1 MKINVPRSLAAWT
14 VMGVLLYAYMTTF
27 QTVLWGS
34 RSGGVLYVIIL
45 TMMAVLVN
53 LNKLINVDSVF
64 AGRFFWIVLAL
75 LSCLNNQDMRFDS
88 QSRWILPMCGIII
101 MIALKGRNEW
111 QSYFIKTVRFFTGI
125 HAFFTIFFYVF
136 KGLYLNVFVK
146 LIPGAGVY
154 LISKFND
161 GCMPGITGHYSTNGI
176 YLGIGFVFFANDLI
190 TKNYNSQNEKIKAVC
205 KALFVL
211 LALVLT
217 TKRAHILFGVIVCF
231 VIYYFYNS
239 DKKVSRWFYIIGAV
253 IGLAVLV
260 IIMAPIVPAVGN
272 MVNRFVN
279 ADGGELSNGRIW
291 FWEFALEKFR
301 QNPVFGIGWGGFKHY
316 YHMRIGDYSST
327 STTVDAHNVYLQILC
342 EMGIVGFVVFL
353 CAVSATF
360 KTTWSA
366 LKRVCKNKR
375 KYSNS
380 VINELTLSIGMQVFF
395 VLYCFTGNCLYDCE
409 FFFVYAISCAMAF
422 NKAETL
428 KEIK

>member
-88 QSRWILPMCGIII
+88 QSS
-101 MIALKGRNEW
+101 RNEW

-190 TKNYNSQNEKIKAVC
+190 TKNYNSV
-205 KALFVL
+205 
-211 LALVLT
+211 
-217 TKRAHILFGVIVCF
+217 
-231 VIYYFYNS
+231 
-239 DKKVSRWFYIIGAV
+239 
-253 IGLAVLV
+253 
-260 IIMAPIVPAVGN
+260 
-272 MVNRFVN
+272 
-279 ADGGELSNGRIW
+279 
-291 FWEFALEKFR
+291 
-301 QNPVFGIGWGGFKHY
+301 
-316 YHMRIGDYSST
+316 
-327 STTVDAHNVYLQILC
+327 
-342 EMGIVGFVVFL
+342 
-353 CAVSATF
+353 
-360 KTTWSA
+360 
-366 LKRVCKNKR
+366 
-375 KYSNS
+375 
-380 VINELTLSIGMQVFF
+380 
-395 VLYCFTGNCLYDCE
+395 
-409 FFFVYAISCAMAF
+409 
-422 NKAETL
+422 
-428 KEIK
+428 